1 MKKILAFVLALVMV
15 LSFAACG
22 KTETVKYAVSNLEGE
37 VVYEFEVELTEDA
50 TAGDL
55 LEKGLVDN
63 EIDYQRVETMIQSIG
78 DYEQDST
85 NWTCWWSVYV
95 NGEYGQLG
103 LWEQPV
109 VGGDLIEIKLENSF
123 EG

>member
-37 VVYEFEVELTEDA
+37 VVYEFEVELTEGA